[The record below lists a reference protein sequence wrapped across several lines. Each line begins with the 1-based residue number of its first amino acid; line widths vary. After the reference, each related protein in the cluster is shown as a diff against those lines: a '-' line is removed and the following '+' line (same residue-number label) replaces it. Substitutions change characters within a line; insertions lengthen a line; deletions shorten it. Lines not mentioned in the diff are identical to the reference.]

1 MRRCQVRSGATR
13 ASLRR
18 TAPSARECGNPSAQC
33 RAEEVHRP
41 SFVGLAL
48 VTGATVCVRA
58 AAVAGVSDHE
68 TLPLPRQAVVAGAH
82 HEPRRTFAPRSN
94 QARRWSR
101 PRLLRWT
108 TTSSPRPR
116 QLAAAPSAMQ
126 SRASLRQT
134 SASGAS
140 RSRRP
145 GWDRLAR
152 DCRFA
157 AQAATAHLLGVS
169 CPPHAS

>member
-58 AAVAGVSDHE
+58 AGVAGVRDHD
-68 TLPLPRQAVVAGAH
+68 TLRLPGQAVVAGAH

-101 PRLLRWT
+101 PRLLRRT
-108 TTSSPRPR
+108 MTSSPRPR
-116 QLAAAPSAMQ
+116 PA
-126 SRASLRQT
+126 
-134 SASGAS
+134 GC
-140 RSRRP
+140 RP
-145 GWDRLAR
+145 GGNAPPGAARPGRLLRGKTIPPEPREPELWIALP
-152 DCRFA
+152 
-157 AQAATAHLLGVS
+157 ATARTRATA
-169 CPPHAS
+169 PA